1 VAVNGDRRPRSHD
14 AGPRSLVRLSINLS
28 FRRHGAESLAIVNA
42 ACIPGNWRWRFL
54 LMWSRAFRC
63 VYTASDHMFYRS
75 NIVQPNRTARVV
87 PKSLEAIMKILN
99 RARNMLQIS
108 KGKTKEV
115 TGRVTGNK
123 DLESD
128 GANDQHKGHLKQV
141 GEKVKDA
148 IEEL

>member
-1 VAVNGDRRPRSHD
+1 
-14 AGPRSLVRLSINLS
+14 
-28 FRRHGAESLAIVNA
+28 
-42 ACIPGNWRWRFL
+42 
-54 LMWSRAFRC
+54 
-63 VYTASDHMFYRS
+63 MFYRDRRS
-75 NIVQPNRTARVV
+75 EQRVRATQV
-87 PKSLEAIMKILN
+87 VRASSEELMKILN
-99 RARNMLQIS
+99 RAKNMLQIS

-115 TGRVTGNK
+115 TGRAIGNR

>member
-1 VAVNGDRRPRSHD
+1 
-14 AGPRSLVRLSINLS
+14 
-28 FRRHGAESLAIVNA
+28 
-42 ACIPGNWRWRFL
+42 
-54 LMWSRAFRC
+54 
-63 VYTASDHMFYRS
+63 MFYRS